1 MAGLYIVS
9 SDALDRQLPLSWT
22 MHCPPGDL
30 DASRG
35 IVGGKIKRLGAAVG
49 ALYVGSPSWRGVVC
63 LLSSLAW
70 VQESLGPAKEGFST
84 SESDSGNDSQNALR
98 SKEQRPCEAGAAI
111 VTIPKAEK
119 DVDDFDVSPVILFVP
134 MCPIVVNVSGKAVT
148 LPIKWSSTA
157 IGKMPGNH
165 LDSAAGPLQGRSGY

>member
-9 SDALDRQLPLSWT
+9 SGALDRQLPLSWT

-35 IVGGKIKRLGAAVG
+35 TVGSRIKRLG

-70 VQESLGPAKEGFST
+70 VQESLGLAKEGFST
-84 SESDSGNDSQNALR
+84 SESDSGNDSQNAFR

-134 MCPIVVNVSGKAVT
+134 MCPIVVNVTGKAVT
-148 LPIKWSSTA
+148 LAHKVFKHSHREDA
-157 IGKMPGNH
+157 GKP
-165 LDSAAGPLQGRSGY
+165 P